1 MSNTHE
7 DTNRNINWKKI
18 SYWTL
23 GVLGFLLILLII
35 GGFILQNKLPEQL
48 KSTIRKETKGV
59 YELQFADMEVSL
71 IRGSMHLDSIALTP
85 DTGAYSKNHNAES
98 AKNLFQLKAHS
109 LDISG
114 LKLLKYLFSKKLQV
128 TSIALN
134 NPDLIIMKMR
144 DTIPVDS
151 LADVSLYHQM
161 PEFLKDAKVKILRVN
176 ELSVVNQDKGDTS
189 RRGGQWSGLSFAME
203 SISID
208 SLSHRD
214 STKLWFCSDIQSNS
228 KNIHFASAD
237 GMYDFTI
244 AELKASVKD
253 RLVDITD
260 FKVVPRYPEIEFS
273 QRLGV
278 QGDRYDMVFG
288 KIGASDIDFKS
299 FEESGRLRLSILNL
313 ENAELRIFNNKTLP
327 GSSEPKTDN
336 FPHIAIKKLAIPLT
350 LDTLLMKNVSI
361 YYKEL
366 SPQSGKSGTAFFTSL
381 YGTLHN
387 ITNDS
392 IQWKEDP
399 WCRAKFETKFLGNAK
414 LLVDLNLNMADKDGE
429 FNYKGSLGPAKGK
442 FYNQI
447 LEPMAMARI
456 EDGNIK
462 SINFSVN
469 ANRFGSTAEVVMLYD
484 DLKVSVLGK
493 DGKVVKKKG
502 LLSFLANTFIV
513 KNSNP
518 RKKGEPPIEANVKF
532 THSPERSFFNLM
544 WKSVFTG
551 LKVNL
556 GIPDL

>member
-1 MSNTHE
+1 
-7 DTNRNINWKKI
+7 

-144 DTIPVDS
+144 DTTPVDS

-214 STKLWFCSDIQSNS
+214 STKLWFCSDIQSN
-228 KNIHFASAD
+228 
-237 GMYDFTI
+237 
-244 AELKASVKD
+244 
-253 RLVDITD
+253 
-260 FKVVPRYPEIEFS
+260 
-273 QRLGV
+273 
-278 QGDRYDMVFG
+278 
-288 KIGASDIDFKS
+288 
-299 FEESGRLRLSILNL
+299 
-313 ENAELRIFNNKTLP
+313 
-327 GSSEPKTDN
+327 
-336 FPHIAIKKLAIPLT
+336 
-350 LDTLLMKNVSI
+350 
-361 YYKEL
+361 
-366 SPQSGKSGTAFFTSL
+366 
-381 YGTLHN
+381 
-387 ITNDS
+387 
-392 IQWKEDP
+392 
-399 WCRAKFETKFLGNAK
+399 
-414 LLVDLNLNMADKDGE
+414 
-429 FNYKGSLGPAKGK
+429 
-442 FYNQI
+442 
-447 LEPMAMARI
+447 
-456 EDGNIK
+456 
-462 SINFSVN
+462 
-469 ANRFGSTAEVVMLYD
+469 
-484 DLKVSVLGK
+484 
-493 DGKVVKKKG
+493 
-502 LLSFLANTFIV
+502 
-513 KNSNP
+513 
-518 RKKGEPPIEANVKF
+518 
-532 THSPERSFFNLM
+532 
-544 WKSVFTG
+544 
-551 LKVNL
+551 
-556 GIPDL
+556 